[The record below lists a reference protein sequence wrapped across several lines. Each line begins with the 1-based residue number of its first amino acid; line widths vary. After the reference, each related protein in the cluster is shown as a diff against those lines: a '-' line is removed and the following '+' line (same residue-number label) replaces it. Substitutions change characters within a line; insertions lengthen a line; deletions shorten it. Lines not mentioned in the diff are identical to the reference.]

1 MNRTPKYVVSG
12 TLTSAHLAEH
22 HRDPAGPGRR
32 ADRPAQAAAGE
43 EHRCDRQRDPGQLAA
58 ARSIPPQ
65 RRPQASALLAAL
77 ADPRRG
83 FEAVVVGEPQ
93 RAFYG
98 NQFGSTFPLFT
109 HWGVPLWV
117 PEVGGPIDPDNEAH
131 DLIMSVFGGVSKGER
146 NRIKIR
152 VRTAMAAQ
160 AQLEGRYLGGRPPYG
175 YMLIDVGPHPNPAKA
190 ADGKRLHAL
199 APDPQTADVVRR
211 IFADYLAGMGVKA
224 IAEALTWDGIPSP
237 SAYDP
242 SRNPHRCGIAW
253 AWSAVAAI
261 LGNPRY
267 TGRQVWNRQRKDEVL
282 LDVHDVALGFTTK
295 QRWNQAGDWIWSEQT
310 VHEPLIDTAIFER
323 AQALRRTRAAH
334 AQRAPRRT
342 PRPYLL
348 RGLLY
353 CGICERRMQGSWN
366 NDAAYYRCMFLS
378 HYAAKNKISHPRA
391 VYLREGLIVPG
402 LDDWLGGLFR
412 PGQLARTVRLLE
424 QAQDADIDDA
434 VTAEARR
441 DIVGCDAKL
450 RQHRAALEAGAD
462 PAIVA
467 GWMAE
472 TQARRVAAEARMQ
485 PGPQRLRL
493 SREEIT
499 RHLAAIG
506 DVTSV
511 IATGNPADKATLY
524 GQLGLSLTYH
534 QAAMTV
540 KVEARLL
547 SAMYVKGCPRGDRPH
562 TPILLYTPQRRDRS
576 VVHPGTLPSP
586 SAG

>member
-1 MNRTPKYVVSG
+1 MTDHGMRLAFWGRVS
-12 TLTSAHLAEH
+12 TEDNQ
-22 HRDPAGPGRR
+22 DPESSRGWQITRAKALIEPHGGRIVTEFF
-32 ADRPAQAAAGE
+32 DI
-43 EHRCDRQRDPGQLAA
+43 DKS
-58 ARSIPPQ
+58 RSIPPQ

-77 ADPRRG
+77 ADTKRG
-83 FEAVVVGEPQ
+83 FDAVVVGEPQ

-98 NQFGSTFPLFT
+98 NQFGNTFPIFA
-109 HWGVPLWV
+109 HYGVPLWV

-160 AQLEGRYLGGRPPYG
+160 AQLEGRFLGGRPPYG

-199 APDPQTADVVRR
+199 TPDPQTADVVRR
-211 IFADYLAGMGVKA
+211 IFADYLAGMGVKT
-224 IAEALTWDGIPSP
+224 IAEALTRDGIPSP

-242 SRNPHRCGIAW
+242 GRNRHRCGIAW

-295 QRWNQAGDWIWSEQT
+295 QRWNQAADWIWSEQT
-310 VHEPLIDTAIFER
+310 VHEPLIATATFER
-323 AQALRRTRAAH
+323 AQALRRTRVAH

-348 RGLLY
+348 RGLLH
-353 CGICERRMQGSWN
+353 CGICDRRMQGSWN

-378 HYAAKNKISHPRA
+378 QYAAKNKIRHPRA

-402 LDDWLGGLFR
+402 LDDWLSRLFR
-412 PGQLARTVRLLE
+412 PGELPRTVRDLE
-424 QAQDADIDDA
+424 QAQDGDLDDA
-434 VTAEARR
+434 VAAQARR
-441 DIVGCDAKL
+441 EVADCDAKL

-462 PAIVA
+462 PQIVT

-472 TQARRVAAEARMQ
+472 TQAQRAIAESRLS
-485 PGPQRLRL
+485 PGPQRPRL
-493 SREEIT
+493 TREEIT
-499 RHLAAIG
+499 QRLAAIG
-506 DVTSV
+506 DVTSEL
-511 IATGNPADKATLY
+511 ARADPVEKASLY

-534 QAAMTV
+534 PDAGRVDV
-540 KVEARLL
+540 KARPL
-547 SAMYVKGCPRGDRPH
+547 SDMYVKRCPRGDLNPH
-562 TPILLYTPQRRDRS
+562 ALLG
-576 VVHPGTLPSP
+576 H
-586 SAG
+586 